1 MRGNSYD
8 PFDENRHSLY
18 GEPDSNKIQGL
29 FNNFYVY
36 YD

>member
-1 MRGNSYD
+1 MPGNSYD
-8 PFDENRHSLY
+8 PFDENRHCLY
-18 GEPDSNKIQGL
+18 GASDSNKIQGL